1 MKTILFICKY
11 NRFRS
16 RLAEIF
22 FKKYNKNKNYKAMSA
37 GLIKGRYPLDENEV
51 SAAKELGIK
60 LAGKPRGISTELLIK
75 TDIII
80 ITADDVPSNIFDAEK
95 YGKELIIW
103 KIPDTKSNEREE
115 IINIIKT
122 IENKVKE
129 LVERLR

>member
-1 MKTILFICKY
+1 
-11 NRFRS
+11 
-16 RLAEIF
+16 
-22 FKKYNKNKNYKAMSA
+22 MSA

>member
-1 MKTILFICKY
+1 MKNILFICKY

-16 RLAEIF
+16 RIAEIL
-22 FKKYNKNKNYKAMSA
+22 FKRLNKNKDYKAMSA
-37 GLIKGRYPLDENEV
+37 GLIKGRYPLDKNEV

-80 ITADDVPSNIFDAEK
+80 ITADDVPPHIFDVEK

-103 KIPDTKSNEREE
+103 KIPDAKNNKREE
-115 IINIIKT
+115 MIDIIQA
-122 IENKVKE
+122 IENNVRGLIKE
-129 LVERLR
+129 LR